1 MDPTNKEEGGGSTL
15 TFVDFTESI
24 KLTPKVVFKRAYT
37 VPLRDRRAD
46 DLERLNYSVLKHKYI
61 FFLLIIQPN
70 FIDSSCMA

>member
-46 DLERLNYSVLKHKYI
+46 ELEHKYI